1 MIILK
6 RPAWSLLASAV
17 ATGVALAQQ
26 VPLAQQSNS
35 HKGPVLNGAVRAKI
49 SALAQAFNV
58 PGYSIAVYSEGA
70 GQETFQW
77 GNMTEKGDAVAA
89 DVRRAIYT
97 VKSSVLTFLDRR
109 SSDLLPHLK
118 RSLPSHSAW

>member
-1 MIILK
+1 MILLK
-6 RPAWSLLASAV
+6 LPAWSLVASAV
-17 ATGVALAQQ
+17 AAGVALAQQ
-26 VPLAQQSNS
+26 VPLAQPSAS
-35 HKGPVLNGAVRAKI
+35 HKRPVLNASVRAKI

-58 PGYSIAVYSEGA
+58 PGYSLAVYSERA

-97 VKSSVLTFLDRR
+97 VKSSVLTFLDRP
-109 SSDLLPHLK
+109 SSDLLPHPK
-118 RSLPSHSAW
+118 RLLLSHSAW